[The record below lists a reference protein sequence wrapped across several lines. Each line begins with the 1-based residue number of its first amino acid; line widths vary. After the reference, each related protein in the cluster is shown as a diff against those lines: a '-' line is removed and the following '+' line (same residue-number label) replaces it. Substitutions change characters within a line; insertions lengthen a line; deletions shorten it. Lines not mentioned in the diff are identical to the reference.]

1 MSRLSEGLTIDQ
13 LNSGSEQGQKVLDRN
28 KYLEMY
34 GIDGK
39 EFDVTAIALP
49 SVIVFGKNEAIARRE
64 FFKHRNIV
72 PALPNLEFPLKTQ
85 AMDISTIRVD
95 VDINF
100 VGTKQESLEKEY
112 YFLKNS
118 VLKTTLNRVEG
129 ISIPLEFCVPYII
142 EFDGRNYRKK
152 AVRNGYNLPAAI
164 HVNMGG
170 MLEVAVDPGTGFVTD
185 GERVNADPAGE
196 NTIRVTLMG
205 RTITARIQS

>member
-1 MSRLSEGLTIDQ
+1 MSRLNEGLSIDQ
-13 LNSGSEQGQKVLDRN
+13 LGGGTEQGQKVLDRN

-49 SVIVFGKNEAIARRE
+49 SVITIGKGEAIARRE
-64 FFKHRNIV
+64 FFKHRNSV

-85 AMDISTIRVD
+85 AMEIAIIRVD

-100 VGTKQESLEKEY
+100 ANSKQASLEKEY

-129 ISIPLEFCVPYII
+129 IAIPLEHCVPYVI
-142 EFDGRNYRKK
+142 EFDGTNYRKK
-152 AVRNGYNLPAAI
+152 VVRNGYNLPAAI
-164 HVNMGG
+164 QVNMGG
-170 MLEVAVDPGTGFVTD
+170 MLEVAIDPGNGFSTD
-185 GERVNADPAGE
+185 SEASNSDPAGS

-205 RTITARIQS
+205 RSITARIQS

>member
-1 MSRLSEGLTIDQ
+1 MSRLNEGLSIDQ
-13 LNSGSEQGQKVLDRN
+13 LGSGTEQGHKVLDRN

-49 SVIVFGKNEAIARRE
+49 SVVVFSKGEAIARRE
-64 FFKHRNIV
+64 FFRHRNPV

-85 AMDISTIRVD
+85 AMDIATIRVD

-100 VGTKQESLEKEY
+100 ANTKQASLEKEY

-129 ISIPLEFCVPYII
+129 ISIPLEHCVPYVI
-142 EFDGRNYRKK
+142 EFDGTNYRKK
-152 AVRNGYNLPAAI
+152 VVRNGYQLPAAI
-164 HVNMGG
+164 QVNMGG
-170 MLEVAVDPGTGFVTD
+170 MLEVAIDPGNGFATD
-185 GERVNADPAGE
+185 AEKINPDPAGE

>member
-1 MSRLSEGLTIDQ
+1 
-13 LNSGSEQGQKVLDRN
+13 
-28 KYLEMY
+28 MY

-49 SVIVFGKNEAIARRE
+49 SVVVFSKGEAIARRE
-64 FFKHRNIV
+64 FFKHRNSV

-85 AMDISTIRVD
+85 AMEIAIIRVD

-100 VGTKQESLEKEY
+100 ANSKQESLEKEY

-129 ISIPLEFCVPYII
+129 IAIPLEHCVPYTI
-142 EFDGRNYRKK
+142 EFDGTNYRKK
-152 AVRNGYNLPAAI
+152 VVRNGYNLPAAI
-164 HVNMGG
+164 QVNMGG
-170 MLEVAVDPGTGFVTD
+170 MLEVAIDPGNGFSTD
-185 GERVNADPAGE
+185 ADAGNADPAGS

-205 RTITARIQS
+205 RSITARIQS

>member
-1 MSRLSEGLTIDQ
+1 MTQLSEGLNIDQ
-13 LNSGSEQGQKVLDRN
+13 LGGGTEQGQRVLDRK

-39 EFDVTAIALP
+39 DFDVTAIALP
-49 SVIVFGKNEAIARRE
+49 SVIVFGKGEAIPRRE
-64 FFKHRNIV
+64 FFKHRNPV

-85 AMDISTIRVD
+85 AMDITTIRVD

-100 VGTKQESLEKEY
+100 AQNKQSSLEKEY

-118 VLKTTLNRVEG
+118 VLKTILNRVEG
-129 ISIPLEFCVPYII
+129 ISIPLEHCVPYSI
-142 EFDGRNYRKK
+142 EFDGTNYRKK
-152 AVRNGYNLPAAI
+152 AVRNGYILPAAI
-164 HVNMGG
+164 QVNMGG
-170 MLEVAVDPGTGFVTD
+170 MLEVAIDPASGFSTD
-185 GERVNADPAGE
+185 TEVGNNDPAGD

>member
-1 MSRLSEGLTIDQ
+1 MSRLSESLSIDQ
-13 LNSGSEQGQKVLDRN
+13 LGSGTEQGHKVLDRN

-49 SVIVFGKNEAIARRE
+49 SVVVFRKGEAIGRRE
-64 FFKHRNIV
+64 FFRHRNPV
-72 PALPNLEFPLKTQ
+72 PALPNLEFPLKTM
-85 AMDISTIRVD
+85 AMDIATIRVD

-100 VGTKQESLEKEY
+100 AGTKQESLEKEY

-129 ISIPLEFCVPYII
+129 ISIPLEHCVPYVI
-142 EFDGRNYRKK
+142 EFDGTNYRKK
-152 AVRNGYNLPAAI
+152 VVRNGYNLPAAI
-164 HVNMGG
+164 QVNMGG
-170 MLEVAVDPGTGFVTD
+170 MLEVAIDPGNGFMTD
-185 GERVNADPAGE
+185 AGVENSDPAGD